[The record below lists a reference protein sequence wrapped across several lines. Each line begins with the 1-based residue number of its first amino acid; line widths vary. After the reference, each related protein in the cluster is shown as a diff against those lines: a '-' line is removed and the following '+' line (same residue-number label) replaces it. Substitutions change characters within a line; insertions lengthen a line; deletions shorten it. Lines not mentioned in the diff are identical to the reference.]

1 MSSNGTGGGFGDA
14 KKMLGR
20 VGPMIAA
27 GVIVVVLAVAG
38 LSRVGCANLHTPPGH
53 EGYVR
58 TKPIAGQAEFVGVQE
73 GPTST
78 GWVWRQEIVNIDM
91 RPRTYSEEMSI
102 RTRKGSELKFRAH
115 ARIGLKNGDARYIVE
130 KLGGANW
137 YAQNVQKA
145 FQSAVREHVQPLEPF
160 EVKSQRVQISQL
172 VLAEMMREWGD
183 TPVEFLT
190 IDIGDIEYPI
200 TIVTEVERKFVTI
213 EENQRKDIEKRI
225 AEERIGIG
233 TAEARGIADAQRV
246 IRTTLDPMFLQYEAL
261 RAIELL
267 AESQNTT
274 FLVLPFGESGASP
287 VILNLDR

>member
-1 MSSNGTGGGFGDA
+1 VSSNGTGGGFGDA
-14 KKMLGR
+14 KQLLGR
-20 VGPMIAA
+20 IGPMIAA
-27 GVIVVVLAVAG
+27 VVIVIVLAVAG

-58 TKPIAGQAEFVGVQE
+58 TRPIAGQAEFVGVQS

-78 GWVWRQEIVNIDM
+78 GWVWRQELVNIDM

-102 RTRKGSELKFRAH
+102 LTRKGSELKFRAH
-115 ARIGLKNGDARYIVE
+115 ARISLNEGQAKYIVE

-145 FQSAVREHVQPLEPF
+145 FQGAVREQVQPLEPF
-160 EVKSQRVQISQL
+160 EVKSQRLEISRK
-172 VLAEMMREWGD
+172 VLAEMQRRWGD
-183 TPVEFLT
+183 TPVKFIT
-190 IDIGDIEYPI
+190 IDIGDIEYPE

-213 EENQRKDIEKRI
+213 QENERKDIEKRI

-267 AESQNTT
+267 AESENTT
-274 FLVLPFGESGASP
+274 FLVLPFSDDGAAP
-287 VILNLDR
+287 VIMNLDR

>member
-1 MSSNGTGGGFGDA
+1 MSSNGKGGALGDA
-14 KKMLGR
+14 KQMLGR
-20 VGPMIAA
+20 VGPMVAA

-58 TKPIAGQAEFVGVQE
+58 SRPIAGQAEFVGVQQ

-78 GWVWRQEIVNIDM
+78 GWVWRQEVVNIDM

-115 ARIGLKNGDARYIVE
+115 ARIGLKKGQARYIVE
-130 KLGGANW
+130 VLGGANW
-137 YAQNVQKA
+137 YTQNVQKS
-145 FQSAVREHVQPLEPF
+145 FQSAVREQVQPLEPF
-160 EVKSQRVQISQL
+160 EVKNERLEISRK
-172 VLAEMMREWGD
+172 VLAEMQQEWGE
-183 TPVEFLT
+183 TPIEFIT
-190 IDIGDIEYPI
+190 IDIGDIDYPT
-200 TIVTEVERKFVTI
+200 TIVTEVERKFVTMQ
-213 EENQRKDIEKRI
+213 ENERKDIEKRI

-233 TAEARGIADAQRV
+233 TAEAKGIADAQRV

-267 AESQNTT
+267 AGSENTT
-274 FLVLPFGESGASP
+274 FVVVPFGADGVSP
-287 VILNLDR
+287 IIMNLDR